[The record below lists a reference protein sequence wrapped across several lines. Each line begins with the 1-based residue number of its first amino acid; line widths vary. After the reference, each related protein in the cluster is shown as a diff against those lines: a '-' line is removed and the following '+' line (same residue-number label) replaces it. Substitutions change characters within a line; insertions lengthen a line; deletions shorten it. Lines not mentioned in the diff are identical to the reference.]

1 MNQNVKY
8 GLFFLGGVAL
18 GALGAVAITR
28 GKLDVKPLATSLLSS
43 GLDLRDKAL
52 AAVESVKEDIADV
65 VAEAQ
70 VKSQEKREAAE
81 AAEAAETVA
90 AAKTEEAAVEA
101 TPAAPATPAAQPAA

>member
-18 GALGAVAITR
+18 GALGAVVVTR
-28 GKLDVKPLATSLLSS
+28 GKLDVKPLATNLIS
-43 GLDLRDKAL
+43 GGIDLREKAL
-52 AAVESVKEDIADV
+52 AAIESVKEDIADV

-81 AAEAAETVA
+81 AAA
-90 AAKTEEAAVEA
+90 AAATAAQSEEKPAEA
-101 TPAAPATPAAQPAA
+101 PKAETPAAQPAC

>member
-18 GALGAVAITR
+18 GALGAVVVTR
-28 GKLDVKPLATSLLSS
+28 GKLDVKPLATNLIS
-43 GLDLRDKAL
+43 GGIDLREKAL

-81 AAEAAETVA
+81 ADAAAAAAAQSEEKPAEAPKAE
-90 AAKTEEAAVEA
+90 
-101 TPAAPATPAAQPAA
+101 TPAAQPAC